1 MARSYFNYLLLG
13 LLCIG
18 ATCERPVE
26 LDLDLPDPRLV
37 IVSNFT
43 LGEKVKVRVS
53 KSQNILDESPSEYL
67 ANASVG
73 LYQGDKL
80 IEELMLIIEPAER
93 IPPYYV
99 TPTFE
104 PEPAITYTIKVAA
117 AGFEPVI
124 AHSFIPAPV
133 DIGDFSVSEVVEGP
147 GHTNFSKS
155 YSYEVF
161 LSFEDP
167 GDEVNY
173 YHLNFYQEVINY
185 ENTEAGD
192 TVIISKRLEPVT
204 FENINGS
211 DFVESVFGGGI
222 LFEDNPFSEGL
233 SFSFSI
239 MISPE
244 FQYLGKVF
252 AELRTVSEEYY
263 LFHRSI
269 SQSQNQTDGPFTSP
283 VVIFNNIENG
293 HGVFAGYNTSQ
304 DSIILD
310 I

>member
-1 MARSYFNYLLLG
+1 M
-13 LLCIG
+13 G

-53 KSQNILDESPSEYL
+53 TSQNILDESPAEYL
-67 ANASVG
+67 ADATVG
-73 LYQGDKL
+73 LYQDGKL
-80 IEELMLIIEPAER
+80 IEELVLVIEPAER
-93 IPPYYV
+93 IPPYYI

-104 PEPAITYTIKVAA
+104 PEPAITYTIKVEAE
-117 AGFEPVI
+117 GFEPVV

-133 DIGDFSVSEVVEGP
+133 TISDFSISEVVVGP

-173 YHLNFYQEVINY
+173 YHLNFYQEVITY

-192 TVIISKRLEPVT
+192 TVFLSKQLEPVD

-222 LFEDNPFSEGL
+222 LLEDNPFSDGL

-239 MISPE
+239 TINPE
-244 FQYLGKVF
+244 FQLLGKVF
-252 AELRTVSEEYY
+252 AELRTVSKEYY
-263 LFHRSI
+263 FFHRSI
-269 SQSQNQTDGPFTSP
+269 SESQSQADGPFTSP
-283 VVIFNNIENG
+283 VVIFNNVENG

-304 DSIILD
+304 DSIVLD